1 MKENNEMDNGVI
13 KILNDLFDK
22 YKELVVCRKD
32 ITAAYNLMKKCY
44 NGGHKILICGNG
56 GSAAD
61 AEHIVGELMKGF
73 KHPRTLSAG
82 KKEILV
88 NLYKDGKYLS
98 DNLQEALPAISL
110 VSGISLSTAYTNDV
124 SADMVFAQQ
133 VYGLGGKGDIVI
145 GISTSGNSGS
155 IINALKVAGAFGMKT
170 IGLTGNRNGEM
181 QKFCDLSI
189 KVPQSETY
197 LIQELH
203 LPVYH
208 ALCAMIEQE
217 FFGEK

>member
-1 MKENNEMDNGVI
+1 MDI
-13 KILNDLFDK
+13 AIEKILNDLIYK
-22 YKELVVCRKD
+22 YDELEACRED
-32 ITAAYNLMKKCY
+32 ISATFNLMAKCY

-73 KHPRTLSAG
+73 KNPRKLSAG
-82 KKEILV
+82 KKEILA
-88 NLYKDGKYLS
+88 NLYDDGKYLS

-110 VSGISLSTAYTNDV
+110 VSGISLSTAFANDV
-124 SADMVFAQQ
+124 SADMVYAQQ
-133 VYGLGGKGDIVI
+133 VYGLGNKGDIVI

-155 IINALKVAGAFGMKT
+155 IISALKVAKAFGMKT
-170 IGLTGNRNGEM
+170 IGLTGRSGGKM
-181 QKFCDLSI
+181 PKYCDVTI
-189 KVPQSETY
+189 KVPQTDTY
-197 LIQELH
+197 LVQELH

-217 FFGEK
+217 FFPNV

>member
-1 MKENNEMDNGVI
+1 MKDSIEIYKNNV
-13 KILNDLFDK
+13 KTLNDLIDK
-22 YKELVVCRKD
+22 YKELEICRKD
-32 ITAAYNLMKKCY
+32 IIGAYNLMKECY
-44 NGGHKILICGNG
+44 GGGHKILICGNG

-73 KHPRTLSAG
+73 KNARTLPFD

-88 NLYKDGKYLS
+88 NLYTDGKYLS

-110 VSGISLSTAYTNDV
+110 VSGISLSTAYVNDV
-124 SADMVFAQQ
+124 AADMVYAQQ
-133 VYGLGGKGDIVI
+133 IYGLGVKGDIVI

-181 QKFCDLSI
+181 QKFCDVSI

-197 LIQELH
+197 LVQELH
-203 LPVYH
+203 MPVYH

-217 FFGEK
+217 FFGKN